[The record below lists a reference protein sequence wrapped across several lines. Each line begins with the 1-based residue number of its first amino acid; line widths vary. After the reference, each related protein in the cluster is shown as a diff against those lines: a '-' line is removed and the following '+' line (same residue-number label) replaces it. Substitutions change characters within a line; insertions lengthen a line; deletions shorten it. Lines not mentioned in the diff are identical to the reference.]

1 MLTLS
6 PALGLSVPLPSLR
19 IFLST
24 PMLIAVAV
32 KDLRV
37 IEGVKVVRVKR
48 VVGMRGGIDGWLCF
62 RGRRE
67 LDSAAAVHVRYGF
80 GCQGGE
86 LQLPRVM
93 DMEGQF
99 ACFSSFFVLKP

>member
-1 MLTLS
+1 
-6 PALGLSVPLPSLR
+6 
-19 IFLST
+19 
-24 PMLIAVAV
+24 MLIAVAV

-48 VVGMRGGIDGWLCF
+48 VVGMRGGIDGWIVF
-62 RGRRE
+62 PRRRE
-67 LDSAAAVHVRYGF
+67 LDSAHVRYGF

-99 ACFSSFFVLKP
+99 ACFSSYFDPKT